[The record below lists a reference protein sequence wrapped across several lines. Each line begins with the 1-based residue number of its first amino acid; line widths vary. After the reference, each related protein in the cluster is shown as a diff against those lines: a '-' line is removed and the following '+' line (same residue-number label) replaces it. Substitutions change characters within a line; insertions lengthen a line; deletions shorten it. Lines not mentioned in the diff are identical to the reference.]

1 MSKFASACQR
11 KAKSAKPKPPDA
23 AKKERKPWKQEPHT
37 QEQKLQNRTPSKNEN
52 RGDESFRNGWKCL
65 EIDQVGAINNL
76 RSFIFGALLQPKI
89 ATTWEVVRPVFCSF
103 LITFLRPLWNY
114 LSCLLEPWYIICL
127 VGSMANPVVGST
139 FPWSSLFGVCCFN
152 CLLLRSACH
161 SV

>member
-1 MSKFASACQR
+1 MTPTGISAKLPARPACMSAAVYSPSDRERENLNFNADVMSKFASACQR

-65 EIDQVGAINNL
+65 EMDQVGAINNL

-103 LITFLRPLWNY
+103 LITFLRPL
-114 LSCLLEPWYIICL
+114 
-127 VGSMANPVVGST
+127 
-139 FPWSSLFGVCCFN
+139 
-152 CLLLRSACH
+152 
-161 SV
+161 